1 MNFFYDEGLK
11 TADGS
16 LTYEILRDPMV
27 PFGLE
32 KLGISEAMKE
42 TSVDVAL
49 GVQSR
54 TIFSK
59 IAGRGHVYHRGWRNQ
74 HTAAWVGPPHIK
86 SLKDLQEKRVG
97 ISDFNSILCKLQIP
111 KNECTTLLATRQQ
124 AWKRCRFH

>member
-49 GVQSR
+49 DVQSR

-59 IAGRGHVYHRGWRNQ
+59 IAGRGHVYHRGWR
-74 HTAAWVGPPHIK
+74 TSTLPHG
-86 SLKDLQEKRVG
+86 SVRR
-97 ISDFNSILCKLQIP
+97 ISSPSKI
-111 KNECTTLLATRQQ
+111 
-124 AWKRCRFH
+124 